1 MIHEEI
7 WQIYTRHRLINPL
20 ESLPSKMLYYQ
31 EHFMH
36 FSKLGFIIQP
46 KDLNM
51 FLPNALRVGIGQL
64 RVSYHQFEI
73 ENGHG
78 VPRGERYVDY
88 IT

>member
-1 MIHEEI
+1 
-7 WQIYTRHRLINPL
+7 
-20 ESLPSKMLYYQ
+20 
-31 EHFMH
+31 MH